1 MMKRVA
7 ILALALLPVGASAQG
22 LPLQPIPA
30 SGITV
35 QGHGSVRVPVKTL
48 QFLAVTRGNV
58 DEASVL
64 AALRAAGVVDPSMG
78 ALGGQ
83 ISVNAPTVLRGTI
96 PVASSEKL
104 ERIGKA
110 ATDYV
115 REHPGTTVESISFAP
130 RLDDCAAAEQAA
142 RTSAFLDARRK
153 GEAIAALAGVSIEG
167 VQAVIETAGC
177 PVQPEGPQLAQSP
190 GFDLGTLTTTVAV
203 TDTVTFAVSPGTNG
217 ARRRTL

>member
-7 ILALALLPVGASAQG
+7 ILSLALLPVGASAQG
-22 LPLQPIPA
+22 LPQQPVPA

-48 QFLAVTRGNV
+48 QFVAVTRGNV

-78 ALGGQ
+78 PLGAQ
-83 ISVNAPTVLRGTI
+83 VSANAPTVLRGTI

-104 ERIGKA
+104 EHIVKA
-110 ATDYV
+110 AGDYV
-115 REHPGTTVESISFAP
+115 HEHPGTTVESISFAP
-130 RLDDCAAAEQAA
+130 QLDDCAAAEQAA
-142 RTSAFLDARRK
+142 RTTAFSDARRK
-153 GEAIAALAGVSIEG
+153 GEAIAALAGLSIDG
-167 VQAVIETAGC
+167 VRAVTETAGC
-177 PVQPEGPQLAQSP
+177 PVPPEGPQFGQSP
-190 GFDLGTLTTTVAV
+190 GFDLGALTTSVSV
-203 TDTVTFAVSPGTNG
+203 TDTVTFAVGPAATG